1 MLKWI
6 TKKRVFLVSVM
17 PVLGL
22 IVALMLRWLA
32 GPTYTTSVNQSALYI
47 FGVGSILWSILAL
60 LTGLF
65 LYSKCSAMTTSRF
78 ICGLVSVVLG
88 ASMPWLIGAQP

>member
-1 MLKWI
+1 MDHKEKGI
-6 TKKRVFLVSVM
+6 YAVRTARSGLV
-17 PVLGL
+17 
-22 IVALMLRWLA
+22 VALILRWLA
-32 GPTYTTSVNQSALYI
+32 GPTFTTSVNQSALYI
-47 FGVGSILWSILAL
+47 FGMSSILWSILTL

-65 LYSKCSAMTTSRF
+65 LYSKCSAMNTTRF